1 MYNVSS
7 EVEGNGLGNGSLV
20 ISSGYGSN
28 FSPSLRRLPPLFCC
42 CWCAWYVSTSFPM
55 RATCQAACVFI
66 YIKTIV
72 PVPVLL
78 FLTVPCADL
87 RPERFGLLRD
97 TCFFVITKKFRC
109 SRLFPIFT
117 CRITVPITPS
127 LIPIYKPKR

>member
-1 MYNVSS
+1 MSS
-7 EVEGNGLGNGSLV
+7 EVVGNGLGNGNLV
-20 ISSGYGSN
+20 ILSGYGSN
-28 FSPSLRRLPPLFCC
+28 FSPSLRRLPPLFWC

-87 RPERFGLLRD
+87 RPERFRLLRD
-97 TCFFVITKKFRC
+97 TSFFVITKLN
-109 SRLFPIFT
+109 SAVLVYFPFSL
-117 CRITVPITPS
+117 VELPS
-127 LIPIYKPKR
+127 ALRPHSSL

>member
-1 MYNVSS
+1 MSS
-7 EVEGNGLGNGSLV
+7 EVEGNGLGNGNLV

-97 TCFFVITKKFRC
+97 TCFFVITKKIP
-109 SRLFPIFT
+109 LFSSISHFHLSNYRPHYALT
-117 CRITVPITPS
+117 NP
-127 LIPIYKPKR
+127 YKPKR